1 VLVRNK
7 QGEGERHR
15 ERSLCRRVR
24 ANHTDRGFKKSGVA
38 DEEAT
43 SVKCGTTYMLKIKF
57 SLGDARRC
65 RCGIF
70 GISYREVPG
79 YAISDQK
86 MRRFLREM
94 HLPLGSRIKDGKRVF
109 IERCGEIQMRDM
121 PHRCKRF
128 TVRLT
133 ASDM

>member
-43 SVKCGTTYMLKIKF
+43 SVKCGTTDMLKIKF

-70 GISYREVPG
+70 GISYTLNKKGFIENPTKKVSGRSET
-79 YAISDQK
+79 QK
-86 MRRFLREM
+86 NSGNRSGNLFRVSED
-94 HLPLGSRIKDGKRVF
+94 KKRVSEQF
-109 IERCGEIQMRDM
+109 GN
-121 PHRCKRF
+121 P
-128 TVRLT
+128 
-133 ASDM
+133 